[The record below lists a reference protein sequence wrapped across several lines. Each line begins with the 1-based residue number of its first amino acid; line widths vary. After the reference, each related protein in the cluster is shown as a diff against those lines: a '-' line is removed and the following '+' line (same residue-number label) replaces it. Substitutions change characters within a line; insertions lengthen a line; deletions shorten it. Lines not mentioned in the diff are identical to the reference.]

1 MTQLIPDY
9 FIAGDPWAKLPPSS
23 NPMAIQ
29 GNPRDTGLQR
39 SRCDCWNIGSFPSC
53 LVCLFCSV
61 GKIEEKPRLANPNAT
76 FLSQELDG
84 DGKSDDAV
92 ANDQPTGSSIV
103 LLPGCQLRFDE

>member
-1 MTQLIPDY
+1 MIPGPHCRLHRIQWR
-9 FIAGDPWAKLPPSS
+9 FREIQETPVFSGLA
-23 NPMAIQ
+23 AIV
-29 GNPRDTGLQR
+29 GILAL
-39 SRCDCWNIGSFPSC
+39 SL
-53 LVCLFCSV
+53 LVLFASCSV